1 MHRLSG
7 TDSIS
12 PLQAIKQ
19 KEVAL
24 RQRVK
29 EARQQAEARVR
40 AAQVEAE
47 QIIAQADQAG
57 RAEAEACYQ
66 QGVEQAR
73 QQAEAIVKAA
83 HQDAAALR
91 RRAQARLDEV
101 ADQISMLVLPEGT
114 SLKEKTLE
122 VVKP

>member
-1 MHRLSG
+1 MHRLTG
-7 TDSIS
+7 ADSIS

-19 KEVAL
+19 REVAL

-29 EARQQAEARVR
+29 EARQQAEARIR
-40 AAQVEAE
+40 AAQVEGE

-66 QGVEQAR
+66 QGVNQAR

-91 RRAQARLDEV
+91 CQAQARLDDV
-101 ADQISMLVLPEGT
+101 ARQISTLVLPEDM

-122 VVKP
+122 IVKP

>member
-1 MHRLSG
+1 MHRLSE

-19 KEVAL
+19 KEGAL

-29 EARQQAEARVR
+29 GARQQAETRVR
-40 AAQVEAE
+40 AARMEAE

-91 RRAQARLDEV
+91 RQAQARLDEV
-101 ADQISMLVLPEGT
+101 AGQISTLVLPENT
-114 SLKEKTLE
+114 SVKEKILE

>member
-1 MHRLSG
+1 MHRL
-7 TDSIS
+7 TRADSIS

-29 EARQQAEARVR
+29 EAHQQAEARVR
-40 AAQVEAE
+40 AARVEAE
-47 QIIAQADQAG
+47 QIISQADQAG
-57 RAEAEACYQ
+57 RAEAETCYQ

-83 HQDAAALR
+83 HQDAAALQR
-91 RRAQARLDEV
+91 QAQARLDEV
-101 ADQISMLVLPEGT
+101 AGQISTLVLPEDT